1 MKRYLTPAYLLVIL
15 AILSACNPVKENSRD
30 QITSS
35 PSPIPPSLTQHPAKT
50 ETPQPPSSDTP
61 SPTTAPSET
70 PVVILPPE
78 PIEILF
84 SASDGQELQ
93 GLYFPANQDPAP
105 IIVLMPWSRGNQ
117 SEWEEIAYWLQGRGL
132 LVREPNY
139 ARTWKSS
146 NWYPKRTLS
155 MPLGVFTFDF
165 RSCEA
170 EDGCQAYL
178 PAEWLLDAQAAL
190 LTASQLQGVDPDR
203 ILAAGASIGADGAV
217 DACAWMSS
225 TDLGTCLGGFA
236 ISPSSSLTIDFRTAV
251 EAITAQETPGIVYCL
266 YGSLDDAARETCGIE
281 IELKSINLGY
291 IENHGL
297 ELITFTRSP
306 DTLDYLQEFI
316 LAGLGGAQ

>member
-1 MKRYLTPAYLLVIL
+1 MKRYLTPACLLVIL
-15 AILSACNPVKENSRD
+15 VILSACSPVKENSGD

-35 PSPIPPSLTQHPAKT
+35 PSPIPPSVTQHPANT
-50 ETPQPPSSDTP
+50 ETPQPSDTP
-61 SPTTAPSET
+61 IPTIAPSET
-70 PVVILPPE
+70 PVVVLPPE
-78 PIEILF
+78 PIEIAF
-84 SASDGQELQ
+84 TASDGQELR
-93 GLYFPANQDPAP
+93 GLYFPASQDPAP
-105 IIVLMPWSRGNQ
+105 ILVLLPWSRGNQ

-132 LVREPNY
+132 FVREPNY

-146 NWYPKRTLS
+146 NWYPERTLE
-155 MPLGVFTFDF
+155 MPLGIFTFDF

-217 DACAWMSS
+217 DACAWMNSS
-225 TDLGTCLGGFA
+225 GSGTCLGGFA
-236 ISPSSSLTIDFRTAV
+236 LSPSSSLTIDFRTAV
-251 EAITAQETPGIVYCL
+251 ETIAAQETPGIVYCL
-266 YGSLDDAARETCGIE
+266 YGSLDDAARETCGIDAA
-281 IELKSINLGY
+281 IRSINLGY

-316 LAGLGGAQ
+316 LEGLGGAQ